1 MEDRCIFC
9 GADVSDLGIQVC
21 PICLNERMENMTD
34 KRIQYLKKQKER
46 RKYQEW
52 LNRRPNKWRIISYFK

>member
-1 MEDRCIFC
+1 
-9 GADVSDLGIQVC
+9 
-21 PICLNERMENMTD
+21 MTD

-52 LNRRPNKWRIISYFK
+52 LNRRPNKWQIISYFKWLNQNPKLAK